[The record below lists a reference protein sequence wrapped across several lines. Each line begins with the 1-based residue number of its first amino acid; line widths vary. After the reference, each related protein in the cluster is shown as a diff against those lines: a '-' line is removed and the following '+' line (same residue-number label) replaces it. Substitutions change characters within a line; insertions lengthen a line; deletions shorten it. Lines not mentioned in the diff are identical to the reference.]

1 MKKIY
6 KYAIIAFLGLTA
18 KGFAQVNVSS
28 EPNKTIVTDHP
39 FLDASGYTNDVPNN
53 QNKGLYFPST
63 NLTTWEFKTTML
75 DGITFPTAYNGMI
88 VYNTGTGNTVSDVTK
103 GGVVV
108 PVKPG
113 FYYFYNPNNVGGT
126 AISTG
131 YWKAF
136 ESDAAAAAIEP
147 WNKRLTSDK
156 ATENTDAIY
165 QQGNVAIGTQNGIGT
180 FNIDAT
186 KNNPAT
192 GTPTATNVLDDVI
205 VTPAGRIGIGY
216 NPSDVSLLGR
226 QLDDKVTYQAN
237 EDLDF
242 NYSLA
247 TTSKAQ
253 AIVHRNIISNGT
265 IGARTA
271 RPNGTSIAAFEGH
284 TTTSSSNYAL
294 GSFSTEQRAGIV
306 LRTGKENDFG
316 GEIWFGVS
324 GASEGDGGK
333 TLVNTAGVK
342 YRAVMDQRGNWA
354 FGSDPNFD
362 AFYRKP
368 SERIDLILG
377 GMRIGAL
384 GYGPLAAWKVQEI
397 AERPNYISTN
407 PNDRLVVADENGVL
421 KVKEASALVPNI
433 TTNNGITKNA
443 TTSEIELGGTLNRPT
458 EITTTATYT
467 LAIAGLQTGTETD
480 KIVVADAA
488 TGVLKTV
495 NAAAPKF
502 FYAPSMVMPTVNGPN
517 LPDHVSYASGVFT
530 VDLHAVYSNQFGM
543 TGETAPVK
551 SAVKNPG
558 AITNLPV
565 IAAAELDF
573 FITYFDNTVFDPA
586 TIAVT
591 NSGVLTYQILPT
603 AVVTEKTY
611 MNITFK
617 VK

>member
-1 MKKIY
+1 
-6 KYAIIAFLGLTA
+6 
-18 KGFAQVNVSS
+18 
-28 EPNKTIVTDHP
+28 
-39 FLDASGYTNDVPNN
+39 
-53 QNKGLYFPST
+53 
-63 NLTTWEFKTTML
+63 
-75 DGITFPTAYNGMI
+75 
-88 VYNTGTGNTVSDVTK
+88 
-103 GGVVV
+103 
-108 PVKPG
+108 
-113 FYYFYNPNNVGGT
+113 
-126 AISTG
+126 
-131 YWKAF
+131 
-136 ESDAAAAAIEP
+136 
-147 WNKRLTSDK
+147 
-156 ATENTDAIY
+156 
-165 QQGNVAIGTQNGIGT
+165 
-180 FNIDAT
+180 
-186 KNNPAT
+186 
-192 GTPTATNVLDDVI
+192 
-205 VTPAGRIGIGY
+205 
-216 NPSDVSLLGR
+216 
-226 QLDDKVTYQAN
+226 
-237 EDLDF
+237 
-242 NYSLA
+242 
-247 TTSKAQ
+247 
-253 AIVHRNIISNGT
+253 
-265 IGARTA
+265 
-271 RPNGTSIAAFEGH
+271 
-284 TTTSSSNYAL
+284 
-294 GSFSTEQRAGIV
+294 
-306 LRTGKENDFG
+306 
-316 GEIWFGVS
+316 
-324 GASEGDGGK
+324 
-333 TLVNTAGVK
+333 
-342 YRAVMDQRGNWA
+342 MDQRGNWA